1 MSLDCWIFFFF
12 QLLKMHRNLIYRQ
25 NSSPIRWTH
34 LVIVHIIDFLSSYDF
49 DDRKETP
56 CLVQLHRNTLFPF
69 KRLVFPVWRWV
80 SHAFARYL
88 FKWHSFITSVFFF
101 LFFFFKNINL
111 NFIVWAHSCLFL
123 IIYFHKNSS
132 FRTEG
137 YACILFHIWYV
148 HWFGSFSWQSKNKMK
163 ICCS

>member
-1 MSLDCWIFFFF
+1 MLHF
-12 QLLKMHRNLIYRQ
+12 LLFVSNFWKCIETWFTVKIHCPSDDHIWPLFIEMLI
-25 NSSPIRWTH
+25 WG
-34 LVIVHIIDFLSSYDF
+34 YDF
-49 DDRKETP
+49 DDRRETP
-56 CLVQLHRNTLFPF
+56 CLVQLHRSTLFPF
-69 KRLVFPVWRWV
+69 ESLVFPVWRWV
-80 SHAFARYL
+80 SHAFAGYL
-88 FKWHSFITSVFFF
+88 FKWHSFITSVFFS
-101 LFFFFKNINL
+101 LFFFKNINL